1 MSREFSIDMIPGGTQ
16 TAVHCNQYESGDTWV
31 FALYY
36 DGGRYSIPAD
46 AEVSITGTKP
56 DGAAYNIAGEIDD
69 NAVVITV
76 TDQITACAGRSIA
89 EILVESETDGTT
101 LYSANF
107 PLLVEPAA
115 VQGDLSP
122 SEIPAAITDANG
134 NVYLSAEYEISVVDG
149 QLVINGVTYDIEGTG
164 IVSITKTGTAGLVD
178 TYTILL
184 SDGTSTTFTVTNGDA
199 SDAKIQGF
207 IEDWLEEHPEA
218 TTTVQD
224 GAITLAKLAPD
235 VSAKLT
241 DTDLSY
247 KWVANGYMRDH
258 VKPFQGWAQNVVW
271 DPDLGCAIGVVISG
285 IASHESEQPWHR
297 VTIDKTG
304 YMSQYEEITV
314 YDTDGETAFDPNNGY
329 MGFITRLSDG
339 TYLGIDQQQ
348 YIYKSTDTLK
358 TLIKQ
363 SRYAFTQSQEGS
375 MFGGKELSNG
385 RIIIG
390 HGGQVNG
397 FWYSDDDGVT
407 WTNVIPDASGLGQQ
421 IYPSSGY
428 KPFEPCFIEIG
439 DGKVL
444 AIARKSMTAYGTG
457 SVADAQYAVKEPA
470 VISKSS
476 DYGAT
481 WTAWVDSRTITDM
494 TACNGK
500 AVIIG
505 NKVHFVFGSRWKNS
519 NGNNFQLFYTHASL
533 DDAWADNWSEPVV
546 IDVCRWDV
554 STATNS
560 HDSGYPSVWA
570 DENSNLYSVH
580 YDGDGTGSAFGANWR
595 LCTGSPVAKLPAL
608 NADGSGSLNVG
619 YTQKVIDKKTN
630 ALWAKINEILLL
642 IGQMPDD
649 SGEYD
654 GSSPIYSGLVAWFD
668 VTQESKWD
676 GAVLTS
682 MVGELTATAKPST
695 SSGQISSSTK
705 TPTGFNNG
713 FADIGVL
720 YFDES
725 ISSIVGASVT
735 AFTIE
740 YVVYITGNTTVFY
753 TKTTSQVNVSNTV
766 NPNVY
771 VGKNGNALFDGAVTV
786 PYHVCAVFESGKVTW
801 YVNGVKKI
809 EETTAVAFAD
819 ILASYPL
826 PNAHQSSSGACLG
839 DVRFYNRAL
848 TADEIRNNYL
858 YTQSET
864 DYLTA
869 PTFS

>member
-314 YDTDGETAFDPNNGY
+314 YDTDGETAFD
-329 MGFITRLSDG
+329 
-339 TYLGIDQQQ
+339 
-348 YIYKSTDTLK
+348 
-358 TLIKQ
+358 
-363 SRYAFTQSQEGS
+363 
-375 MFGGKELSNG
+375 
-385 RIIIG
+385 
-390 HGGQVNG
+390 
-397 FWYSDDDGVT
+397 
-407 WTNVIPDASGLGQQ
+407 
-421 IYPSSGY
+421 
-428 KPFEPCFIEIG
+428 
-439 DGKVL
+439 
-444 AIARKSMTAYGTG
+444 
-457 SVADAQYAVKEPA
+457 
-470 VISKSS
+470 
-476 DYGAT
+476 
-481 WTAWVDSRTITDM
+481 
-494 TACNGK
+494 
-500 AVIIG
+500 
-505 NKVHFVFGSRWKNS
+505 
-519 NGNNFQLFYTHASL
+519 
-533 DDAWADNWSEPVV
+533 
-546 IDVCRWDV
+546 
-554 STATNS
+554 
-560 HDSGYPSVWA
+560 
-570 DENSNLYSVH
+570 
-580 YDGDGTGSAFGANWR
+580 
-595 LCTGSPVAKLPAL
+595 
-608 NADGSGSLNVG
+608 
-619 YTQKVIDKKTN
+619 
-630 ALWAKINEILLL
+630 
-642 IGQMPDD
+642 
-649 SGEYD
+649 
-654 GSSPIYSGLVAWFD
+654 
-668 VTQESKWD
+668 
-676 GAVLTS
+676 
-682 MVGELTATAKPST
+682 
-695 SSGQISSSTK
+695 
-705 TPTGFNNG
+705 
-713 FADIGVL
+713 
-720 YFDES
+720 
-725 ISSIVGASVT
+725 
-735 AFTIE
+735 
-740 YVVYITGNTTVFY
+740 
-753 TKTTSQVNVSNTV
+753 
-766 NPNVY
+766 
-771 VGKNGNALFDGAVTV
+771 
-786 PYHVCAVFESGKVTW
+786 
-801 YVNGVKKI
+801 
-809 EETTAVAFAD
+809 
-819 ILASYPL
+819 
-826 PNAHQSSSGACLG
+826 
-839 DVRFYNRAL
+839 
-848 TADEIRNNYL
+848 
-858 YTQSET
+858 QSEFGE
-864 DYLTA
+864 DLT
-869 PTFS
+869 